1 MDYISVGKIVNT
13 HGIKGELRIL
23 SDFELKNQVFIIGKN
38 IYIGDSYI
46 KEEIAS
52 YRKHKEFDMITLK
65 NYNNINQVLKYLKKK
80 VYVKREDLNIDK
92 YLMTDLI
99 GLDVYLKEQKI
110 GKIIDFVYN
119 GSNKLLVVEGL
130 KKFYIPMVEDFVN
143 KVDINNCKVDVTD
156 NVKGLIEWK

>member
-38 IYIGDSYI
+38 IYIGDSFI

-143 KVDINNCKVDVTD
+143 KVDINNCKVDVAD
-156 NVKGLIEWK
+156 NVKGLIE

>member
-1 MDYISVGKIVNT
+1 MDYINVGKIVNT
-13 HGIKGELRIL
+13 HGLKGELKIL
-23 SDFELKNQVFIIGKN
+23 SDFDLKNQVFVIGKN

-156 NVKGLIEWK
+156 NVKGLIE

>member
-38 IYIGDSYI
+38 IYIGDSFI

-99 GLDVYLKEQKI
+99 GFDVYLKEQKI

-156 NVKGLIEWK
+156 NVKGLIE

>member
-38 IYIGDSYI
+38 IYIGDSFI

-80 VYVKREDLNIDK
+80 VYVKREDLNIDE

-156 NVKGLIEWK
+156 NVKGLIE

>member
-1 MDYISVGKIVNT
+1 MDYINVGKIVNT

-65 NYNNINQVLKYLKKK
+65 DYNNINQVLKYLKKK

-156 NVKGLIEWK
+156 NVKGLIE

>member
-23 SDFELKNQVFIIGKN
+23 SDFELKNQVFVIGKN

-65 NYNNINQVLKYLKKK
+65 DYNNINQVLKYLRKQ

-99 GLDVYLKEQKI
+99 GFDVYLKEQKI

-156 NVKGLIEWK
+156 NVKGLIE

>member
-1 MDYISVGKIVNT
+1 MDYINVGKIVNT

-23 SDFELKNQVFIIGKN
+23 SDFELKNQVFVIGKN

-65 NYNNINQVLKYLKKK
+65 DYNNINQVLKYLKKK
-80 VYVKREDLNIDK
+80 VYVKREDLNIDE

-156 NVKGLIEWK
+156 NVKGLIE

>member
-38 IYIGDSYI
+38 IYIGDSFI

-52 YRKHKEFDMITLK
+52 YRKHKKFDMITLK

-80 VYVKREDLNIDK
+80 VYVKREDLNIDE

-156 NVKGLIEWK
+156 NVKGLIE

>member
-38 IYIGDSYI
+38 IYIGDSFI

-65 NYNNINQVLKYLKKK
+65 DYNNINQVLKYLRKQ

-92 YLMTDLI
+92 YFMTDLI
-99 GLDVYLKEQKI
+99 GFDVYLKEQKI

-156 NVKGLIEWK
+156 NVKGLIE

>member
-1 MDYISVGKIVNT
+1 MDYINVGKIVNT

-38 IYIGDSYI
+38 IYIGDSFI

-65 NYNNINQVLKYLKKK
+65 DYNNINQVLKYLRKQ

-99 GLDVYLKEQKI
+99 GFEVYLKEQKI

-156 NVKGLIEWK
+156 NVKGLIE

>member
-1 MDYISVGKIVNT
+1 MEYISVGKIVNT

-38 IYIGDSYI
+38 IYIGDSFI

-65 NYNNINQVLKYLKKK
+65 DYNNINQVLKYLRKQ

-99 GLDVYLKEQKI
+99 GFDVYLKEQKI

-156 NVKGLIEWK
+156 NVKGLIE

>member
-38 IYIGDSYI
+38 IYIGDSFI

-65 NYNNINQVLKYLKKK
+65 DYNNINQVLKYLRKQ

-99 GLDVYLKEQKI
+99 GFDVYLKEQKI

-156 NVKGLIEWK
+156 NVKGLIE

>member
-1 MDYISVGKIVNT
+1 MDYINVGKIVNT

-23 SDFELKNQVFIIGKN
+23 SDFELKNQVFVIGKN

-156 NVKGLIEWK
+156 NVKGLIE

>member
-1 MDYISVGKIVNT
+1 MDYIRVGKIVNT

-38 IYIGDSYI
+38 IYIGDSFI

-65 NYNNINQVLKYLKKK
+65 DYNNINQVLKYLRKQ

-99 GLDVYLKEQKI
+99 GFDVYLKEQKI

-156 NVKGLIEWK
+156 NVKGLIE

>member
-38 IYIGDSYI
+38 IYIGDSFI

-65 NYNNINQVLKYLKKK
+65 DYNNINQVLKYLRKQ

-156 NVKGLIEWK
+156 NVKGLIE

>member
-23 SDFELKNQVFIIGKN
+23 SDFELKNQVFIIGKK
-38 IYIGDSYI
+38 IYIGDSFI

-65 NYNNINQVLKYLKKK
+65 DYNNINQVLKYLRKQ

-99 GLDVYLKEQKI
+99 GFDVYLKEQKI

-156 NVKGLIEWK
+156 NVKGLIE

>member
-1 MDYISVGKIVNT
+1 MDYINVGKIVNT

-156 NVKGLIEWK
+156 NVKGLIE

>member
-38 IYIGDSYI
+38 IYIGDSFI

-65 NYNNINQVLKYLKKK
+65 DYNNINQVLKYLKKK

-99 GLDVYLKEQKI
+99 GFDVYLKEQKI

-156 NVKGLIEWK
+156 NVKGLIE

>member
-23 SDFELKNQVFIIGKN
+23 SDFELKNQIFIIGKN
-38 IYIGDSYI
+38 IYIGDSFI

-65 NYNNINQVLKYLKKK
+65 DYNNINQVLKYLRKQ

-99 GLDVYLKEQKI
+99 GFDVYLKEQKI

-156 NVKGLIEWK
+156 NVKGLIE

>member
-1 MDYISVGKIVNT
+1 MDYINVGKIVNT

-38 IYIGDSYI
+38 IYIGDSFI

-65 NYNNINQVLKYLKKK
+65 DYNNINQVLKYLKKK

-156 NVKGLIEWK
+156 NVKGLIE

>member
-1 MDYISVGKIVNT
+1 MDYINVGKIVNT

-23 SDFELKNQVFIIGKN
+23 SDFELKNQVFVIGKN
-38 IYIGDSYI
+38 IYIGDSFI

-156 NVKGLIEWK
+156 NVKGLIE

>member
-38 IYIGDSYI
+38 IYIGDSFI

-65 NYNNINQVLKYLKKK
+65 DYNNINQVLKYLRKQ

-99 GLDVYLKEQKI
+99 GFDVYLKEQKI

>member
-38 IYIGDSYI
+38 IYIGDSFI
-46 KEEIAS
+46 KEEITS

-65 NYNNINQVLKYLKKK
+65 DYNNINQVLKYLRKQ

-99 GLDVYLKEQKI
+99 GFDVYLKEQKI

-156 NVKGLIEWK
+156 NVKGLIE

>member
-38 IYIGDSYI
+38 IYIGDSFI

-65 NYNNINQVLKYLKKK
+65 NYNNINQVLKYLRKQ

-99 GLDVYLKEQKI
+99 GFDVYLKEQKI

-156 NVKGLIEWK
+156 NVKGLIE

>member
-1 MDYISVGKIVNT
+1 MDYINVGKIVNT

-23 SDFELKNQVFIIGKN
+23 SDFELKNQVFVIGKN

-99 GLDVYLKEQKI
+99 GFDVYLKEQKI

-156 NVKGLIEWK
+156 NVKGLIE

>member
-1 MDYISVGKIVNT
+1 MDYINVGKIVNT

-38 IYIGDSYI
+38 IYIGDSFI

-65 NYNNINQVLKYLKKK
+65 DYNNINQVLKYLRKQ

-99 GLDVYLKEQKI
+99 GFDVYLKEQKI

-156 NVKGLIEWK
+156 NVKGLIE

>member
-38 IYIGDSYI
+38 IYIGDSFI

-65 NYNNINQVLKYLKKK
+65 DYNNINQVLKYLRKQ

-99 GLDVYLKEQKI
+99 GFDVYLKEQKI

-156 NVKGLIEWK
+156 IVKGLIE